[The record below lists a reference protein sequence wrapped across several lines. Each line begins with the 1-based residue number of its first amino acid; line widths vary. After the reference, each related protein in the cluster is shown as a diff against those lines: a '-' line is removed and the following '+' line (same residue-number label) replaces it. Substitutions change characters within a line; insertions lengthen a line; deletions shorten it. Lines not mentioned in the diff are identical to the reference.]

1 MGSHKKKKKKVTSVE
16 NLFITHIRSNSGLFI
31 NMKWKAHIYM
41 DITEYNTV
49 KINEIYVFLF
59 PRGKKKKQQES
70 SSLFAFTHNHLY
82 TLLMCRKWEKEY
94 KKKQAVDETESTK
107 LIALFCFK

>member
-59 PRGKKKKQQES
+59 PRGKKKKAAGIKFTICFYPQPSLYLINVQE
-70 SSLFAFTHNHLY
+70 
-82 TLLMCRKWEKEY
+82 MRKR
-94 KKKQAVDETESTK
+94 V
-107 LIALFCFK
+107 